1 MDRAF
6 CCFFNLLFPGPSFN
20 VAPGAMSGRIYNSL
34 VMLTHLDSQGR
45 PGMVDVAD
53 KAVTER
59 TATARALVSLPAG
72 AAALAENG
80 EINTHKGPVFH
91 TAIIAG
97 TQAAKRTH
105 ELIPFCHPLKLEGCR
120 IAIDLKG
127 NGIRI
132 DCAVKVTGKTGAE
145 MEALTGATVA
155 ALTVYDMLKSVSRGI
170 EITRARLIGK
180 SGGKSDYGDGGGG

>member
-1 MDRAF
+1 
-6 CCFFNLLFPGPSFN
+6 
-20 VAPGAMSGRIYNSL
+20 
-34 VMLTHLDSQGR
+34 MLTHMDSRGR

-59 TATARALVSLPAG
+59 TAAARAVVALPAR

-80 EINTHKGPVFH
+80 EINTHKGPVFQ

-127 NGIRI
+127 SEIRI
-132 DCAVKVTGKTGAE
+132 ECAVKVTGKTGAE

-180 SGGKSDYGDGGGG
+180 SGGKSDYGDGGAG

>member
-1 MDRAF
+1 ME
-6 CCFFNLLFPGPSFN
+6 GGTPSPQ
-20 VAPGAMSGRIYNSL
+20 AKLYNSQA
-34 VMLTHLDSQGR
+34 MLSHIDSNRR

-59 TATARALVSLPAG
+59 TATARAVVVLPAD
-72 AAALAENG
+72 AAGQAENG
-80 EINTHKGPVFH
+80 EINTHKGPVFQ

-120 IAIDLKG
+120 IELDLKG
-127 NGIRI
+127 NEIEI
-132 DCAVKVTGKTGAE
+132 ECAVKVTGKTGAE

-155 ALTVYDMLKSVSRGI
+155 ALTVYDMLKSASRGI
-170 EITRARLIGK
+170 EITAARLVEK
-180 SGGKSDYGDGGGG
+180 TGGKSDYRDDGGSAVSSG

>member
-1 MDRAF
+1 
-6 CCFFNLLFPGPSFN
+6 
-20 VAPGAMSGRIYNSL
+20 
-34 VMLTHLDSQGR
+34 MLTHLDSKRR

-59 TATARALVSLPAG
+59 TATARAAVALPPEAARQAG
-72 AAALAENG
+72 DG
-80 EINTHKGPVFH
+80 EIRTHKGPVFQ

-105 ELIPFCHPLKLEGCR
+105 ELIPFCHPLRLQGCR
-120 IAIDLKG
+120 INLELKG
-127 NGIRI
+127 NEIAI
-132 DCAVKVTGKTGAE
+132 ECSVKVTDRTGAE

-170 EITRARLIGK
+170 VIREARLVSK
-180 SGGKSDYGDGGGG
+180 TGGKSDYADGNAG